1 MHLLSST
8 LEPDLNRGKSR
19 GVMITLTGISR
30 WLPLALCV
38 SMAAVLL
45 AGCGSE
51 TPATSRPTSPA
62 TSTPT
67 APAASTPMAP
77 TASMT
82 TTHPTTTSTA
92 PSTPMPMAP
101 TASMTTTHPTSTP
114 MVPPSPTLTALG
126 TSAEIQPPTAV
137 PTSTSPPE
145 PTSPT
150 TQAPVEVGYRAG
162 QKAPDFALTTVDGE
176 QVTLAGLQG
185 QPAVLYFFATW

>member
-8 LEPDLNRGKSR
+8 LETDLNRGTSR

-30 WLPLALCV
+30 WLPLAFCV

-62 TSTPT
+62 TPTPT
-67 APAASTPMAP
+67 ALPSSTP
-77 TASMT
+77 
-82 TTHPTTTSTA
+82 TA

-150 TQAPVEVGYRAG
+150 TQAPLEVGYRAG